1 MQTMTKKAPIHS
13 LYLIKAIC
21 AFMVVGIH
29 TSPGGPL
36 HDALRPIFDISV
48 PLFFMITGYFLGLS
62 IEGSES
68 KDTSNLFNGKLW
80 KTFKSIS
87 YICLIVFAIYM
98 IGGAFTQDSAPLIE
112 KIKYNIYHLRVGA
125 PASGMHLWY
134 MSALWG
140 GILLLLISSANRKLF
155 TAVTFL
161 AILLE
166 LVGAYY
172 LPGANISPNTTWLS
186 TVLFHGLPNVSIG
199 YLWAR
204 YSVADRLSNYKA
216 VVYLLM
222 LLGLVG
228 TYLFPKSSLNLLG
241 IDLLVVSIFTL
252 ALLHPNVGKGSFLTA
267 IGQKYS
273 QGIYYWHI
281 PIVHLIAS
289 PEKHIDGWTNELLV
303 LLCIVLSLLLSYV
316 VANTQERLHIP
327 KAYQI

>member
-1 MQTMTKKAPIHS
+1 MG
-13 LYLIKAIC
+13 
-21 AFMVVGIH
+21 F
-29 TSPGGPL
+29 
-36 HDALRPIFDISV
+36 
-48 PLFFMITGYFLGLS
+48 
-62 IEGSES
+62 
-68 KDTSNLFNGKLW
+68 
-80 KTFKSIS
+80 
-87 YICLIVFAIYM
+87 
-98 IGGAFTQDSAPLIE
+98 
-112 KIKYNIYHLRVGA
+112 

-140 GILLLLISSANRKLF
+140 GVLLLLLSSANRKLF

-281 PIVHLIAS
+281 PIVYLIAS

-316 VANTQERLHIP
+316 VANIQERLHIP

>member
-21 AFMVVGIH
+21 AFMVVTIH
-29 TSPGGPL
+29 TSSGGVL
-36 HDALRPIFDISV
+36 RDALRPIFDIAV
-48 PLFFMITGYFLGLS
+48 PLFFMITGFFLGLS
-62 IEGSES
+62 IKES
-68 KDTSNLFNGKLW
+68 RDKMPSGLVDGKLW
-80 KTFKSIS
+80 KTFKTTS
-87 YICLIVFAIYM
+87 YICIILFSAYIV
-98 IGGAFTQDSAPLIE
+98 GGIFVQDSGTLWE
-112 KIKYNIYHLRVGA
+112 KIKHNIYHLKVGT
-125 PASGMHLWY
+125 PVYGMHLWY

-155 TAVTFL
+155 TTVTFL

-172 LPGANISPNTTWLS
+172 LPGANISPNATWLS

-204 YSVADRLSNYKA
+204 YSVADKLSNYKA
-216 VVYLLM
+216 MVYLLM

-241 IDLLVVSIFTL
+241 IDLLVISVFTM
-252 ALLHPNVGKGSFLTA
+252 ALLHPNAGKGSFLTA

-281 PIVHLIAS
+281 PIVYMLSS
-289 PEKHIDGWTNELLV
+289 PEGYIKSWTNELLV

-316 VANTQERLHIP
+316 VTNTQERLHIP